1 MRKKLVIKKK
11 LRILIFLHGTSIMH
25 KNAFGLSREEI
36 IKQVKD
42 DVDDSISDFTTYIPI
57 GNVVKKLTTWQN
69 QGAEILYLSSHKSL
83 ENVKN
88 DEIILRKYNFPKG
101 RIFFRKENDWNFP
114 IEEARPDILIEDN
127 CESIG
132 GEHQM
137 TYPNLKME
145 LKSKFNS
152 IVVKEFSGIDK
163 LPDNVDELMRL
174 NSSM

>member
-1 MRKKLVIKKK
+1 MRKNLVNKKK

-42 DVDDSISDFTTYIPI
+42 DVDDSISDFATYIPI
-57 GNVVKKLTTWQN
+57 CNVVKKLTTWQN

-83 ENVKN
+83 VNVIN
-88 DEIILRKYNFPKG
+88 DETVLRKYNFPKG
-101 RIFFRKENDWNFP
+101 PIFFRKENDWNLR
-114 IEEARPDILIEDN
+114 IEEAKPDILIEDN

-132 GEHQM
+132 GEHQI
-137 TYPNLKME
+137 TYPNLKKE
-145 LKSKFNS
+145 LKSKINS
-152 IVVKEFSGIDK
+152 IIVKEFSGIDN
-163 LPDNVDELMRL
+163 LPDNIYELMKL